1 MGLQPV
7 KTVVNSGVQ
16 VWQKVLE
23 TAQGGFTLDNTGL
36 ADGLTIPAGTL
47 VGFDE
52 STRKASVL
60 KTATM
65 QADATNTATALKV
78 LKGSAFAVGD
88 YVASAKDGAA
98 YAISAIDTSNADYDQ
113 LTVGTTLGVALS
125 AGDVIFQSS
134 ATGAT
139 SAAYKVTPKGATY
152 ADCTASSDTTLSVVL
167 RGTLYGRRAPG
178 ASAELQALV
187 PLVIFSQSF

>member
-23 TAQGGFTLDNTGL
+23 TARGGFTLDNTGL
-36 ADGLTIPAGTL
+36 ATGLTIPAGTL
-47 VGFDE
+47 LGYDE
-52 STRKASVL
+52 STRKAAVL

-65 QADATNTATALKV
+65 QAAAADDAVAYKV

-88 YVASAKDGAA
+88 DIASVKGGKA
-98 YAISAIDTSNADYDQ
+98 YAITAIDTSNSDYDQ
-113 LTVGTTLGVALS
+113 LTVGTTLGVALVS
-125 AGDVIFQSS
+125 GDVIFQSS

-139 SAAYKVTPKGATY
+139 VAAYNVAPKGLLYEDTDVA
-152 ADCTASSDTTLSVVL
+152 ADVDVSVVI
-167 RGTLYGRRAPG
+167 RGTVYARRIPG
-178 ASAELQALV
+178 TNAALQGLV
-187 PLVIFSQSF
+187 PLIIFSQSL